1 MGTIYIAQPIIGKN
15 MSYKGNLTI
24 RQLSKVELGRIE
36 KKLQKI
42 AEDLNYI
49 DTTIERK
56 DDGSFLLKGIH
67 RTRGDSLE
75 LSMDMEG
82 NTEISESRERCDDIL
97 GQITKALDEEIPG
110 IVEKKQQ
117 IKEKQKERREV
128 PGSSDSLTRSAGG

>member
-1 MGTIYIAQPIIGKN
+1 

-24 RQLSKVELGRIE
+24 RKLSKVELGRIE
-36 KKLQKI
+36 KRLKKI
-42 AEDLNYI
+42 AEDLNYV

-82 NTEISESRERCDDIL
+82 NTEISESRERCEEL
-97 GQITKALDEEIPG
+97 LEQITAALDEELPG

-117 IKEKQKERREV
+117 IKEKQEKKREA
-128 PGSSDSLTRSAGG
+128 PGSSIPKTRTTGQ